1 MEFLILPNKTLKP
14 EELTLF
20 LTGQA
25 YVMFLPGSF
34 QIYGN
39 IDSIIGSLDFTAD
52 IKYTDLG

>member
-1 MEFLILPNKTLKP
+1 MEFLILPYETLKP

-25 YVMFLPGSF
+25 YVMLLPGSF

-39 IDSIIGSLDFTAD
+39 IDSIIGSLDFTPD